1 MTLGGFTLSGVAA
14 EVAQELQQKSRKAIY
29 KRDPEAWFADVLNGR
44 WWSKQK
50 EIVWSFAD
58 PEKALTMT
66 VVKSCNGVGKT
77 RLAGDLATY
86 LVSVFDPMETSIITT
101 APIFSQIRTGLFRYI
116 ADNYST
122 AAANGL
128 ILPGRFISDPAL
140 KVPRLDGGLDK
151 DVIQAKRPADNNLIS
166 SFQGIH
172 DGLVAVL
179 MDEAGGLPEDL
190 WIGANAV
197 TTNEHAKILAIG
209 NPDRLSTAFH
219 NRFRDREKYKDW
231 NPISISAYES
241 PNLTGEIIHPDPEK
255 DKEIKS
261 HLVQKDWVEMMERQA
276 HPNVV
281 LAKVHGEFPKGD
293 DNAFFTQ
300 HAMDTAYNTEINPPE
315 GARRIMGV
323 DIAFGGEDSTVA
335 YLNVGGH
342 IRKVKELPYDD
353 DYFGHAQAIQNLA
366 IAQGVDELRVD
377 AAGSGKGIHSI
388 LDNQLQTEQY
398 DLIGLSAGTASPD
411 NTKWAQLRAY
421 LYDSFRKQMQSG
433 EIDLDH
439 EDRKVREQMEAQPY
453 DINPKGAIQIM
464 PKKTMRDKGLLSPDE
479 LDAAIFAGADLTPW
493 TGNQWNQYEPGTAVV
508 QDYEDMLQ
516 FMDELPMSGPGLP
529 LL

>member
-1 MTLGGFTLSGVAA
+1 MIGGFDLTGVAS
-14 EVAQELQQKSRKAIY
+14 EVAEELRQKSRKKIY
-29 KRDPEAWFADVLNGR
+29 QRDPEAWYADVMDGY

-77 RLAGDLATY
+77 RLAADLATWM
-86 LVSVFDPMETSIITT
+86 VSVFDPLETTIITT

-116 ADNYST
+116 ADNYGV
-122 AAANGL
+122 ALENGFK
-128 ILPGRFISDPAL
+128 LPGRFVADPAL
-140 KVPRLDGGLDK
+140 KVARTEGGLDK
-151 DVIQAKRPADNNLIS
+151 DVIQSRRPADNNLIS

-172 DGLVAVL
+172 DGRVAVL

-197 TTNEHAKILAIG
+197 TTNEYANILAIG
-209 NPDRLSTAFH
+209 NPDRLGTAFH
-219 NRFRDREKYKDW
+219 ARFRDREKYKDW
-231 NPISISAYES
+231 TTISISAYES
-241 PNLTGEIIHPDPEK
+241 PNLTGEVIHPDPEK
-255 DKEIKS
+255 DKQIKS
-261 HLVQKDWVEMMERQA
+261 HLVQKNWVEMMERQA

-300 HAMDTAYNTEINPPE
+300 HAMNTAYNTDITPKE
-315 GARRIMGV
+315 GDYRVLAV

-335 YLNVGGH
+335 YLNEGGR

-366 IAQGVDELRVD
+366 IAQGADELRVD

-388 LDNQLQTEQY
+388 LENQLYTDQY
-398 DLIGLSAGTASPD
+398 RLVGLSGGTSSPD
-411 NTKWAQLRAY
+411 ITKWAQLRAF
-421 LYDSFRKQMQSG
+421 LYDSFREQMQSG
-433 EIDLDH
+433 KIDLDY
-439 EDRKVREQMEAQPY
+439 EDRKLREQMEAQPY
-453 DINPKGAIQIM
+453 EINPRGAIQIM
-464 PKKTMRDKGLLSPDE
+464 PKSKMREKGLLSPDE
-479 LDAAIFAGADLTPW
+479 LDAAVMAGADLTPW
-493 TGNQWNQYEPGTAVV
+493 TGNPWNQYEVGTAIA
-508 QDYEDMLQ
+508 QDREELMEL
-516 FMDELPMSGPGLP
+516 FDEIPMAGPGIPIL
-529 LL
+529 